1 MSKSQRTK
9 GATGEREVCA
19 ILHDVL
25 GVDVHRN
32 LSQTRDGGTDI
43 VMGKFRIEVKRR
55 KRIGNLYEWMA
66 QSERAC
72 TAPGQ
77 IPVVVARQDGT
88 RQWLV
93 TLNLEDFMTL
103 AGNEL

>member
-1 MSKSQRTK
+1 MSNSQRTK
-9 GATGEREVCA
+9 GAAGEREVCA
-19 ILHDVL
+19 LLRDTL
-25 GVDVHRN
+25 GVDVYRN

-43 VMGKFRIEVKRR
+43 AMGCFRIEVKRR
-55 KRIGNLYEWMA
+55 RRIGNLYEWMA

-77 IPVVVARQDGT
+77 IPVVVSRQDGT

-93 TLNLEDFMTL
+93 TLNFEDFCRL